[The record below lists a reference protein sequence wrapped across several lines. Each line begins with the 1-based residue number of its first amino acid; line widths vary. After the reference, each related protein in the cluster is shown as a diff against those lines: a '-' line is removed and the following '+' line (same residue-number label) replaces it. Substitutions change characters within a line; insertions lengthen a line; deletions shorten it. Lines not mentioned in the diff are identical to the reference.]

1 MEFTSI
7 VFIQNYR
14 EGKEGE
20 ERKKKKEKGGSRNN
34 MSKDIMWNVLLTI
47 SNDFVK
53 IKGVL
58 GINY

>member
-20 ERKKKKEKGGSRNN
+20 ERKKKKKEKGGSRNN
-34 MSKDIMWNVLLTI
+34 MSKDIM
-47 SNDFVK
+47 
-53 IKGVL
+53 
-58 GINY
+58 

>member
-34 MSKDIMWNVLLTI
+34 MSKDIM
-47 SNDFVK
+47 
-53 IKGVL
+53 
-58 GINY
+58 

>member
-20 ERKKKKEKGGSRNN
+20 ERKKKERKGGE
-34 MSKDIMWNVLLTI
+34 SK
-47 SNDFVK
+47 
-53 IKGVL
+53 
-58 GINY
+58 

>member
-20 ERKKKKEKGGSRNN
+20 ERKKKRKKRGGVE
-34 MSKDIMWNVLLTI
+34 II
-47 SNDFVK
+47 
-53 IKGVL
+53 
-58 GINY
+58 